1 MNDQPTYEDLMRAW
15 NNAIVCQDIGGS
27 RAETMQELIALR
39 ERKTTW
45 LGKEENDLRCA
56 LDAYLRDRGYTPTFR
71 PSLAGIHDCDCN
83 TLPHKRGC
91 AILAK

>member
-15 NNAIVCQDIGGS
+15 NSAIVCQDIGGS

-45 LGKEENDLRCA
+45 VGKEENNLRFA
-56 LDAYLRDRGYTPTFR
+56 LDAYLRDRGYAP
-71 PSLAGIHDCDCN
+71 
-83 TLPHKRGC
+83 
-91 AILAK
+91 